1 MACLLGFEFLCCGVW
16 DCSGDLRVFVC
27 FKFALCDGIIVSCL
41 IVDYGLDGGACRG
54 FAGFCFLV
62 CLVCDFV
69 GDCWWLC
76 ACV

>member
-1 MACLLGFEFLCCGVW
+1 M
-16 DCSGDLRVFVC
+16 FVC
-27 FKFALCDGIIVSCL
+27 FKFALCGGIIVSCL
-41 IVDYGLDGGACRG
+41 IVDYVLDGGGCRG

-69 GDCWWLC
+69 DDCWWLC